1 MSGARLGPVTL
12 DAYHPYPKQT
22 MFHDAGA
29 RHRERLFMAGNQ
41 LGKSLAGAAE
51 IACHLTGL
59 YPAWW
64 RGRRFEH
71 APAGWAAGV
80 TAETTRETIQ
90 RLLMGRDDAGTGL
103 LPAGLLT
110 ETGMSHRAG
119 CLARIKVKHAKG
131 GIASLALKSYEKG
144 RRKWQG
150 ETLDFVWFDE
160 EPPAEIYAEGL
171 TRTAATGGLVF
182 LTFTPLLGM
191 SEVVSRFLQEPS
203 PDRHVT
209 RMTIEEAPHIGL
221 AERARILAGYR
232 PHEREAR
239 ARGVPQLGSGAVF
252 PVSESALLVEPFAI
266 PRHWPQIAGLDFG
279 WDHPT
284 AAARLAWDREGDVL
298 YLADTYARR
307 EATPLEHAGAL
318 RAWGAWLPFAWP
330 QDGLQRAKDSGAPL
344 AEQYRR
350 HGLNLLP
357 LHATHENGGTDLE
370 AGLMEMLERMQTGRW
385 KVFRSAEPW
394 LAEFRLYHRKEGQ
407 VVKRQD
413 DVLSASRYAMMMRRH
428 AAPEA
433 GETSWSKPIRY
444 DSRWVV

>member
-1 MSGARLGPVTL
+1 MSRARGGPVRL
-12 DAYHPYPKQT
+12 DDYRPYPKQR

-51 IACHLTGL
+51 VACHLTGL
-59 YPAWW
+59 YPEWW
-64 RGRRFEH
+64 HGRRFAH

-80 TAETTRETIQ
+80 TGETTRETIQ
-90 RLLMGRDDAGTGL
+90 RLLMGRDDGATGL
-103 LPAGLLT
+103 LPAGLIE
-110 ETGMSHRAG
+110 ETSMGLRAG
-119 CLARIKVKHAKG
+119 CLARIKVRHAQG
-131 GIASLALKSYEKG
+131 GVSTLVLKSYEKG

-191 SEVVSRFLQEPS
+191 SEVVSRFLLETS

-209 RMTIEEAPHIGL
+209 RLTIEEAPHIPPE
-221 AERARILAGYR
+221 ERARILAGYR

-252 PVSESALLVEPFAI
+252 PVKESDLVVEPFRV

-298 YLADTYARR
+298 YVTDAYARR

-318 RAWGAWLPFAWP
+318 RLWGPSLPWAWP
-330 QDGLQRAKDSGAPL
+330 QDGLQRSKESGAPL
-344 AEQYRR
+344 AEQYRK
-350 HGLNLLP
+350 HGLALLP
-357 LHATHENGGTDLE
+357 SHATFENGGTDLE

-385 KVFRSAEPW
+385 KVFRGCEAW
-394 LAEFRLYHRKEGQ
+394 LAEFRLYHRKDGQ

-428 AAPEA
+428 AATEA
-433 GETSWSKPIRY
+433 GAASWSTPIKY
-444 DSRWVV
+444 DSRWIV

>member
-1 MSGARLGPVTL
+1 
-12 DAYHPYPKQT
+12 
-22 MFHDAGA
+22 
-29 RHRERLFMAGNQ
+29 MAGNQ

-51 IACHLTGL
+51 TAYHLTGL
-59 YPAWW
+59 YPDVWG
-64 RGRRFEH
+64 GRRFDH

-80 TAETTRETIQ
+80 TTDTTRETIQ

-103 LPAGLLT
+103 LPAGLIA
-110 ETGMSHRAG
+110 ETSMSLRPG
-119 CLARIKVKHAKG
+119 CLGRIKIHHAKG
-131 GIASLALKSYEKG
+131 GTASLTFKSYEKG

-191 SEVVSRFLQEPS
+191 SEVVSRFLQEES

-209 RMTIEEAPHIGL
+209 RMTIEEAPHIPPE
-221 AERARILAGYR
+221 ERARILAAYR

-252 PVSESALLVEPFAI
+252 PVPESDLVVAPFRI
-266 PRHWPQIAGLDFG
+266 PLHWPQIAGLDFG

-298 YLADTYARR
+298 YVTDTYARR
-307 EATPLEHAGAL
+307 EATPLEHAGIL
-318 RAWGAWLPFAWP
+318 RAWGAWLPWAWP
-330 QDGLQRAKDSGAPL
+330 QDGLQRSKDSGAPL

-350 HGLNLLP
+350 HGLALLSD
-357 LHATHENGGTDLE
+357 HARFEDGGADLE

-385 KVFRSAEPW
+385 KVFRSCERW
-394 LAEFRLYHRKEGQ
+394 LAERRLYHRKEGL

-413 DVLSASRYAMMMRRH
+413 DVLSASRYAMMMRRF
-428 AAPEA
+428 ARPEA
-433 GETSWSKPIRY
+433 GDDSWSRPIKY
-444 DSRWVV
+444 DDRWIV